1 MSFNKVQL
9 PEIDELVRLREGFTD
24 DKAFL
29 LHVYKG
35 ADAIMGSDEAF
46 DFLDEIENELE
57 KEERKLWDNTLM
69 DGLDK
74 V

>member
-1 MSFNKVQL
+1 MSFNKVQI
-9 PEIDELVRLREGFTD
+9 PEIDELIRLREGFND

-35 ADAIMGSDEAF
+35 ADAIMGSDESF
-46 DFLDEIENELE
+46 DFLESIEDSLE
-57 KEERKLWDNTLM
+57 KKETKLWDNTLM